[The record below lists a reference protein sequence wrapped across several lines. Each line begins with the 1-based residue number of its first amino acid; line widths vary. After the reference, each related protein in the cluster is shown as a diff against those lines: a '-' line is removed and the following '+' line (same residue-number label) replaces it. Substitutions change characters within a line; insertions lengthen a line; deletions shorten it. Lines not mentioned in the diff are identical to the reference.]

1 MTSFGELIEKAK
13 DGDKDKIIEV
23 MEWTLKK
30 TQKDTIEEQDI
41 KKVIAAANKLQNA
54 KPDNSREVASIAS
67 WADKYQTFINNT
79 TNLKG
84 GKRKTKRRRKKKRK
98 TKKTRKKRRR
108 RTRKKRRTKR
118 RRKR

>member
-1 MTSFGELIEKAK
+1 MTSFGELIGKAK
-13 DGDKDKIIEV
+13 DGDKDKIRDV
-23 MEWTLKK
+23 MKYTLNKDE
-30 TQKDTIEEQDI
+30 KDTITEPLI
-41 KKVIAAANKLQNA
+41 KKVEDVLGALDYSNVANYN
-54 KPDNSREVASIAS
+54 EVASIGR